1 VRSGSARAD
10 ALCVALIA
18 AFAILLTWPATL
30 GGKVLLPAD
39 LYLRFQPWRAHA
51 AEFPG
56 FRRPSNPM
64 LDPVQ
69 QFYPWRKFAAESIRQ
84 GEIPLWNPYSLCGTP
99 FVGNNQSAIFYPET
113 WLFYAMPPE
122 RAFGYATALYFF
134 LAGSFMFAFL
144 RTIGLARAPAM
155 FGAAAFMCNGFAV
168 GWLCFPTF
176 RSVGAWLPA
185 MLLAFERAAR
195 ARTVPRTALWTALCA
210 LAIGVQ
216 FLAGNLQVSFYVVL
230 GFAAY
235 VVAKAVV
242 DGVGAHR
249 VGAHRVG
256 ATILSRERG
265 GLPASDAPR
274 GAGVSPASRQPSAVP
289 LPYPPAA
296 GPREGCP
303 ALAGRG
309 GAVRPL
315 LIAATAALI
324 GFMLAAGQLLPT
336 LELAGRSSRTGSYT
350 YEAIKAYA
358 LAPQYLLNA
367 LMPDIWGNPMDYN
380 HWGAQFGE
388 QYRAY
393 TETAWYAGAGTL
405 LLAAI
410 ALVAVRRRQVWFWAG
425 VWVIGVLLA
434 FGTPLSAVCYY
445 LVPGFKQLPGIGRA
459 VLMSATAASV
469 LAAFGLQAVLAA
481 TDRRRMANLAA
492 VVGIAA
498 AVAGLIAGVA
508 VWMSTGGLEQVMPGI
523 GDYTL
528 MQMGRFLAFAVITA
542 VLIGLARYRP
552 GLVSGLLVAVVA
564 LDMFIFVMR
573 FTPFVDH
580 KYLEVKLAAVERMKQ
595 DPDPSRM
602 VSLGPDALNRMP
614 PNTPMLFGLQD
625 IQCSDSLEIGR
636 SRKAVNSLCKD
647 QDGFAQPDVS
657 LPALDMLNVRYLLT
671 PLTVNDS
678 KWQLLPGYET
688 GLYKNTHC
696 LSRIYRPRA
705 VIDARKQSPDSVLQQ
720 VAAPDFDPRQVA
732 LIGPADGWRAQP
744 PDIGVHGEQPDSAP
758 TVRRYGPNRIEVSD
772 TINDGQFIVVADGM
786 FPGWRA
792 FAHHEIPI
800 WTVNGFLRGV
810 VPGDCEGFQMLYL
823 PGSYTVGV
831 FLACLAAALIAG
843 MLAWGWKR

>member
-256 ATILSRERG
+256 ATILSREMG
-265 GLPASDAPR
+265 GAARLGRAAWGGR
-274 GAGVSPASRQPSAVP
+274 LARQPSAVSR
-289 LPYPPAA
+289 PP
-296 GPREGCP
+296 PIP
-303 ALAGRG
+303 ACG
-309 GAVRPL
+309 G
-315 LIAATAALI
+315 
-324 GFMLAAGQLLPT
+324 
-336 LELAGRSSRTGSYT
+336 
-350 YEAIKAYA
+350 
-358 LAPQYLLNA
+358 
-367 LMPDIWGNPMDYN
+367 
-380 HWGAQFGE
+380 
-388 QYRAY
+388 
-393 TETAWYAGAGTL
+393 
-405 LLAAI
+405 
-410 ALVAVRRRQVWFWAG
+410 
-425 VWVIGVLLA
+425 
-434 FGTPLSAVCYY
+434 
-445 LVPGFKQLPGIGRA
+445 
-459 VLMSATAASV
+459 
-469 LAAFGLQAVLAA
+469 
-481 TDRRRMANLAA
+481 
-492 VVGIAA
+492 
-498 AVAGLIAGVA
+498 
-508 VWMSTGGLEQVMPGI
+508 STGG
-523 GDYTL
+523 
-528 MQMGRFLAFAVITA
+528 
-542 VLIGLARYRP
+542 
-552 GLVSGLLVAVVA
+552 VS
-564 LDMFIFVMR
+564 R
-573 FTPFVDH
+573 
-580 KYLEVKLAAVERMKQ
+580 
-595 DPDPSRM
+595 
-602 VSLGPDALNRMP
+602 LGG
-614 PNTPMLFGLQD
+614 TGW
-625 IQCSDSLEIGR
+625 GR
-636 SRKAVNSLCKD
+636 SASPHR
-647 QDGFAQPDVS
+647 
-657 LPALDMLNVRYLLT
+657 R
-671 PLTVNDS
+671 
-678 KWQLLPGYET
+678 
-688 GLYKNTHC
+688 H
-696 LSRIYRPRA
+696 SRPHRLHARRRA
-705 VIDARKQSPDSVLQQ
+705 AS
-720 VAAPDFDPRQVA
+720 ADP
-732 LIGPADGWRAQP
+732 
-744 PDIGVHGEQPDSAP
+744 
-758 TVRRYGPNRIEVSD
+758 
-772 TINDGQFIVVADGM
+772 
-786 FPGWRA
+786 
-792 FAHHEIPI
+792 
-800 WTVNGFLRGV
+800 
-810 VPGDCEGFQMLYL
+810 
-823 PGSYTVGV
+823 
-831 FLACLAAALIAG
+831 
-843 MLAWGWKR
+843 